1 MAEKFIRFCISN
13 IVLHPDD
20 VSLEIKEDTDATR
33 YQLTVNSDDM
43 KRVIGR
49 GGKTIRALQS
59 LVRIIGIKT
68 EKKTCQCSSNRP
80 NYYLIHCTCI
90 KNLSLRYS
98 QKKQLIFNDVTI
110 KFLNCYWFRTSK
122 PSPLF

>member
-33 YQLTVNSDDM
+33 YQLTVNTDDM

-59 LVRIIGIKT
+59 LVRIIGIKS
-68 EKKTCQCSSNRP
+68 EKK
-80 NYYLIHCTCI
+80 L
-90 KNLSLRYS
+90 
-98 QKKQLIFNDVTI
+98 
-110 KFLNCYWFRTSK
+110 FLNLIEPC
-122 PSPLF
+122 SPQ

>member
-33 YQLTVNSDDM
+33 YQLTVNADDM

-59 LVRIIGIKT
+59 LVRIIGIKS
-68 EKKTCQCSSNRP
+68 EKK
-80 NYYLIHCTCI
+80 L
-90 KNLSLRYS
+90 
-98 QKKQLIFNDVTI
+98 
-110 KFLNCYWFRTSK
+110 FLNLVEPC
-122 PSPLF
+122 SPQ

>member
-13 IVLHPDD
+13 IVLHPND

-33 YQLTVNSDDM
+33 YQLTVNADDM

-59 LVRIIGIKT
+59 LVRIIGIKND
-68 EKKTCQCSSNRP
+68 KK
-80 NYYLIHCTCI
+80 L
-90 KNLSLRYS
+90 
-98 QKKQLIFNDVTI
+98 
-110 KFLNCYWFRTSK
+110 FLNLIEPC
-122 PSPLF
+122 SPQ